1 MKTIGNIIW
10 VLFGGLELALGYF
23 TSGLALCI
31 TIIGIPFGLQIFKL
45 GVLALWPFGHNVRK
59 TGQNSGCLNTFMNI
73 LWFLIGGIWLSLSHL
88 LLGIL
93 FFITIIGIPFGRQH
107 FKLAGIAFTPF
118 GREID

>member
-59 TGQNSGCLNTFMNI
+59 TGQDSGSLFPIYYWACCSISPSSAFPLANSISN
-73 LWFLIGGIWLSLSHL
+73 W
-88 LLGIL
+88 
-93 FFITIIGIPFGRQH
+93 P
-107 FKLAGIAFTPF
+107 A
-118 GREID
+118 